1 MPSKHLIPQNPEY
14 FRELYNNYYSLLVR
28 FARGLLYDS
37 EEAKDIVQEVFLDLW
52 SNPVE
57 IPEESTLKAFLFS
70 CTRNKSYN
78 RLKKLRIIDEH
89 QEQVKEALLFSYRM
103 DANSGKDLKKI
114 AEILSEM
121 PDQMQ
126 NVVTL
131 HAIKGLKYNEIADTL
146 GVSVNTVKTHLKRAY
161 QKFRKDMLRNIIL
174 MICILR
180 LFR

>member
-1 MPSKHLIPQNPEY
+1 VSTKHIIPGNPEY
-14 FRELYNNYYSLLVR
+14 FRELYNKYYSLLVR
-28 FARGLLYDS
+28 FAQGIMYDS

-57 IPEESTLKAFLFS
+57 IPEESTLIAFLFS

-78 RLKKLRIIDEH
+78 RIKKLRIIDKH
-89 QEQVKEALLFSYRM
+89 HDQVKEALLFSYRM
-103 DANSGKDLKKI
+103 DINSEENLKKVE
-114 AEILSEM
+114 AILNEL

-126 NVVTL
+126 NVVIL
-131 HAIKGLKYNEIADTL
+131 HVYKGLKYNEIAETL

-161 QKFRKDMLRNIIL
+161 QKFRKEMFRSITWIICL
-174 MICILR
+174 SS

>member
-1 MPSKHLIPQNPEY
+1 MNPGNPEY
-14 FRELYNNYYSLLVR
+14 FGELYNKYYSLLVR
-28 FARGLLYDS
+28 FAQGLLYDS

-52 SNPVE
+52 SNPAK
-57 IPEESTLKAFLFS
+57 IPEENSLKAFLLS

-78 RLKKLRIIDEH
+78 RIKKLMIIDQH

-103 DANSGKDLKKI
+103 DADSEKDLKKLE
-114 AEILSEM
+114 EILDEM

-131 HAIKGLKYNEIADTL
+131 HAIKGLKYNEIAETL

-174 MICILR
+174 IICLLR

>member
-1 MPSKHLIPQNPEY
+1 MIPGNPEY

-28 FARGLLYDS
+28 FARGILYDS

-78 RLKKLRIIDEH
+78 RIKKLRIIDKH
-89 QEQVKEALLFSYRM
+89 QDQVKEALLFSYSM
-103 DANSGKDLKKI
+103 EALPEENLKKL
-114 AEILSEM
+114 EKILNEL

-131 HAIKGLKYNEIADTL
+131 HAFKGLKYNEIAETL

-161 QKFRKDMLRNIIL
+161 QKFREEMFRSIIWIICLLSLLR
-174 MICILR
+174 
-180 LFR
+180 